1 MPIYKT
7 VSVDPGV
14 IQEKSMK
21 RCFLLL
27 SVILIFD
34 ALLPAQSDSRANLYA
49 GYSFLSN
56 DFHIDRAIGEGSY
69 SSNGRGNLNGWNVS
83 GEVRVFRWVGFVA
96 DFNGCYGSLPIR
108 PDNPSL
114 FPFSSFPSEID
125 THLHTYLFGPRI
137 STNLGRL
144 RPFAEALV
152 GAATQSLKLD
162 FDSVQ
167 DTRLATAFGGGV
179 DYHFARRL
187 GWRLEADYLRV
198 KQFKEDQ
205 PFRSFPVQQNF
216 RFSAGIIFRF

>member
-1 MPIYKT
+1 MKT
-7 VSVDPGV
+7 
-14 IQEKSMK
+14 
-21 RCFLLL
+21 CFLLL
-27 SVILIFD
+27 PVILVLA
-34 ALLPAQSDSRANLYA
+34 ALSPAQSNSRANLYA

-56 DFHIDRAIGEGSY
+56 DFHIDRSIGEGSY
-69 SSNGRGNLNGWNVS
+69 SSDGRGNLNGWNVS
-83 GEVRVFRWVGFVA
+83 GEVKVFRWVGFVA
-96 DFNGCYGSLPIR
+96 DFNGSYGSVPIR

-114 FPFSSFPSEID
+114 FPFSTFPSNIN
-125 THLHTYLFGPRI
+125 THLYTYLFGPRI

-144 RPFAEALV
+144 RPFAEVFV

-179 DYHFARRL
+179 DYYFARRL
-187 GWRLEADYLRV
+187 GWRLEADYVRV

-216 RFSAGIIFRF
+216 RFSTGIIFRF